1 MFLEFIFAKNSKTV
15 FGLTLLK
22 ISSKELT
29 EKNFLS

>member
-1 MFLEFIFAKNSKTV
+1 MFLLFIFAKNSKTE

-29 EKNFLS
+29 E